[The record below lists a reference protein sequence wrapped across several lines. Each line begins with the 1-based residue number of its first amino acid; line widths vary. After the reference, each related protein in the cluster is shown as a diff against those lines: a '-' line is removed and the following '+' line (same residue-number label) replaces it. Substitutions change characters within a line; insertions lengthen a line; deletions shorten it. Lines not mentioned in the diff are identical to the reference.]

1 MKNSLL
7 ILLCFY
13 SFFGF
18 ANIDTRFK
26 VLIHNKTHS
35 PINTIVID
43 TVDNANQRADILI
56 GDQFV
61 DLEIGNSMTTFDYV
75 NSMGFSPFD
84 FISGQANFI
93 DFNYNIKLF
102 RNFYLRSGLNLMRF
116 NTTAEDIQNGNFY
129 SWKTT
134 YTGI

>member
-56 GDQFV
+56 G
-61 DLEIGNSMTTFDYV
+61 LC
-75 NSMGFSPFD
+75 
-84 FISGQANFI
+84 
-93 DFNYNIKLF
+93 
-102 RNFYLRSGLNLMRF
+102 
-116 NTTAEDIQNGNFY
+116 
-129 SWKTT
+129 
-134 YTGI
+134 

>member
-1 MKNSLL
+1 
-7 ILLCFY
+7 
-13 SFFGF
+13 
-18 ANIDTRFK
+18 
-26 VLIHNKTHS
+26 
-35 PINTIVID
+35 
-43 TVDNANQRADILI
+43 
-56 GDQFV
+56 
-61 DLEIGNSMTTFDYV
+61 
-75 NSMGFSPFD
+75 MGFSPFD

-134 YTGI
+134 YTGIGTGFNWKFISLGKLQLHLNTKVGYSTLLAGEQQNNRQTF